1 MRADVSQGGPELEQM
16 PQGGEVKAPIRALVV
31 EDIDAWVYTLDR
43 AARRAGATEVIVSN
57 NLQMVKDAL
66 RSARVDVA
74 ILEVG
79 LDPDDDLNSDG
90 IKALEEIREID
101 GGGTRCILVTG
112 WQGGDRMEL
121 QAYAQQQFG
130 VDWAF
135 MKEKYEAHKV
145 IAKLTE
151 LLEQAP
157 AHRLSGPPP
166 MANLC
171 ASVEPFHFED
181 ELLKTLVPARGVQTL
196 YSLVSRLLSSA
207 TPMIAMHPG
216 KPMEQGR
223 GGVWIGIYWSRALA
237 TATAVGLAPAA
248 VWPGDESSESGDLQR
263 LLPEG
268 AVPDLIESVRERNIQ
283 GRLWEL
289 SGLNRDQFPG

>member
-1 MRADVSQGGPELEQM
+1 
-16 PQGGEVKAPIRALVV
+16 VKAPTRALVV

-43 AARRAGATEVIVSN
+43 AARRAGASEVIVSK
-57 NLQMVKDAL
+57 NLQMVRDAL
-66 RSARVDVA
+66 RSARFDVA
-74 ILEVG
+74 ILDVG

-90 IKALEEIREID
+90 VKALEVIREID
-101 GGGTRCILVTG
+101 GGGTRCVLITG
-112 WQGGDRMEL
+112 WQGGDRMDL
-121 QAYAQQQFG
+121 QADAQQKFG

-135 MKEKYEAHKV
+135 MKETYEAHRV

-157 AHRLSGPPP
+157 ERRLSHRTP

-181 ELLKTLVPARGVQTL
+181 GLLNTLKLVGGVQTL

-207 TPMIAMHPG
+207 IPLVAMHPA
-216 KPMEQGR
+216 KPMEQGHD
-223 GGVWIGIYWSRALA
+223 GAWFGIYWSRALA
-237 TATAVGLAPAA
+237 TATAVGLASASG
-248 VWPGDESSESGDLQR
+248 WPGDESSVPSDLAR
-263 LLPEG
+263 LLPSDV
-268 AVPDLIESVRERNIQ
+268 VPDLIESIRERNVQ

-289 SGLNRDQFPG
+289 PGLDRDRFPG